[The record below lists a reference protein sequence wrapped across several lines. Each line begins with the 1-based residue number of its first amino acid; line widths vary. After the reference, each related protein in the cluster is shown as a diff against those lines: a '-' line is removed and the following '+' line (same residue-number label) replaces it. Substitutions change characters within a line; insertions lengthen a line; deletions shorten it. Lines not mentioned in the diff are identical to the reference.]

1 MARDFLEGFEVAF
14 PGAKA
19 AYNGRAYYTWSPADP
34 YAGGAYSYFKVGQY
48 TAFNGIQGRRTEI
61 CTSPASTRRVTSRAS
76 WRARCAAAI
85 GAPARSRPRYP
96 PEDQAVYGIAATS
109 GSKVWSG
116 QAGSEIQGSGE
127 SSAVVRVGLAVGGGL
142 LVVPE
147 DNALTAFGD

>member
-1 MARDFLEGFEVAF
+1 M
-14 PGAKA
+14 
-19 AYNGRAYYTWSPADP
+19 
-34 YAGGAYSYFKVGQY
+34 
-48 TAFNGIQGRRTEI
+48 
-61 CTSPASTRRVTSRAS
+61 
-76 WRARCAAAI
+76 
-85 GAPARSRPRYP
+85 
-96 PEDQAVYGIAATS
+96 YGIAATS